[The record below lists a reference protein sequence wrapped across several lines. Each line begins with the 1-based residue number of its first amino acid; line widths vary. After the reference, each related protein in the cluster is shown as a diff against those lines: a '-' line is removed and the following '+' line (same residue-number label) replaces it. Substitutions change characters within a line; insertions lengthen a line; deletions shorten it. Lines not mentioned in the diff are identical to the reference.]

1 MIIIKRKTKTN
12 QTNKQTMNGT
22 DVYYCQNY
30 QPVEREYAVSIVWT
44 DNCGAKKAYALNQY
58 GNGLRRR

>member
-1 MIIIKRKTKTN
+1 
-12 QTNKQTMNGT
+12 MNGT

-58 GNGLRRR
+58 GNGLKSKINAEKMMG